1 MASQSTASKIGKVTL
16 AIIVLIFLVYFFFAN
31 TIIKHITEQEIGN
44 AHGAQANIGAVAH
57 TLFPLTLTIDAIEIT
72 DAHAP
77 KFNQIQVGQVKADVA
92 FIPLLSKKIIL
103 DNVLIDQVA
112 FNQQRTSVGEV
123 YRQPGPSLQDLLAG
137 LPSKDDIPSKDELLA
152 HSALQTPGAVKSAK
166 GIKAK
171 YIEPLQMKAETLPTK
186 EDIAAYKA
194 QFNAL
199 KQTNFKDPVA
209 LLSAKEQWDDIKAKI
224 TTDKAKI
231 QEFRTLAS
239 SANTAVKAQIALLQS
254 APKADYQL
262 LQGAIAGDSDAL
274 AQITQMMFGAKAQ
287 QFNKSLLMVM
297 NTLTPM
303 LASKPDEPAAT
314 IDLNAKYPNLL
325 VKKAQVN
332 INIGTESITSQW
344 QNITDQHVITKIPTT
359 FEVQASPGKLW
370 QELNMS
376 GNFEI
381 LAKGINAQQQWD
393 IAGLI
398 LDNLSVSEDPRL
410 QALIKTASLFS
421 KGSVSMQENVISGA
435 ADFLF
440 DKLALQAQGTDEYTK
455 IIAQTLSTLDSLSV
469 ESRYSG
475 SVFAP
480 EFSLQS
486 DLDNH
491 LGKALINGILAD
503 QAGPL
508 AELRASL
515 QAQAAEGLNISTSE
529 LGQVTNLLQLANGDL
544 SDLDGL
550 LSSELGGTEQIK
562 NKLLDKLKGK
572 LFSD

>member
-1 MASQSTASKIGKVTL
+1 MASQSTAGKIGKVTL

-31 TIIKHITEQEIGN
+31 TIIKHIAEQEIGN

-57 TLFPLTLTIDAIEIT
+57 TLFPLALTIDAIEIT

-92 FIPLLSKKIIL
+92 FIPLLSQKIIL
-103 DNVLIDQVA
+103 DNVLIDQVS

-123 YRQPGPSLQDLLAG
+123 YRQPGPNLQDLLAG

-152 HSALQTPGAVKSAK
+152 RSALQTPGAVKSAK

-287 QFNKSLLMVM
+287 QFNKFLLMVM

-381 LAKGINAQQQWD
+381 LAQGINAQQQWD

>member
-1 MASQSTASKIGKVTL
+1 MASQSTAGKIGKVTL

-31 TIIKHITEQEIGN
+31 TIIKHIAEQEIGN

-92 FIPLLSKKIIL
+92 FIPLLSQKIIL
-103 DNVLIDQVA
+103 DNVLIDQVS

-123 YRQPGPSLQDLLAG
+123 YRQPGPNLQDLLAG

-152 HSALQTPGAVKSAK
+152 RSALQTPGAVKSAK

-171 YIEPLQMKAETLPTK
+171 YIEPLQIKAETLPTK